1 MFPITLDTSQLAVA
15 VIGKGE
21 ATHRRLELFAA
32 AGAKHVKYF
41 AEMPDVKEVEG
52 VKVAFVADF
61 DDEISLRYYN
71 TLHALGM
78 IINVEDK
85 RHLCD
90 FHVPAQVRRGD
101 LLLTVSTNGKSPRIA
116 RLFRQLLE
124 KIFPEEWAIRLK
136 EIGDNRNTWK
146 REGNDIPALAKL
158 TDELLARK
166 GWLKELC
173 PCKWPQ

>member
-1 MFPITLDTSQLAVA
+1 MFPITLDTSLLPVA
-15 VIGKGE
+15 VIGNGE
-21 ATHRRLELFAA
+21 ATHRRLELFTA
-32 AGAKHVKYF
+32 AGAKKVMHFK
-41 AEMPDVKEVEG
+41 EMPDVKDVEG

-61 DDEISLRYYN
+61 DNDTSLAIYTKLN
-71 TLHALGM
+71 ALGM
-78 IINVEDK
+78 IVNVEDK

-101 LLLTVSTNGKSPRIA
+101 LLVTVSTNGQSPRIA
-116 RLFRQLLE
+116 RLFRQMLE
-124 KIFPEEWAIRLK
+124 KIFPEEWAVRLK
-136 EIGDNRNTWK
+136 EIGENRNTWK

-166 GWLKELC
+166 GWLKDLC